1 MSTAK
6 QFLKS
11 LIEGIPENEVLQII
25 DFISYLKVR
34 REKELYRELLKA
46 GESSLEFWDNETD
59 DEVWNN
65 VLTRG
70 YIAYSNSIY

>member
-11 LIEGIPENEVLQII
+11 LIEDIPENEVLQII

-46 GESSLEFWDNETD
+46 GESSLDFWDNETD

-65 VLTRG
+65 V
-70 YIAYSNSIY
+70 

>member
-11 LIEGIPENEVLQII
+11 LIEGIPENEILQII

-46 GESSLEFWDNETD
+46 GESSLDFWDNETD

-65 VLTRG
+65 V
-70 YIAYSNSIY
+70 